1 MSCLEE
7 ARAAVEGA
15 KQQRADLIRAWS
27 MTIARIPRWSRALV
41 SPADQDRQRNRVHPH
56 YVASNPIRKSSR

>member
-1 MSCLEE
+1 MSCVEE

-27 MTIARIPRWSRALV
+27 MGIARIPRWSRASV
-41 SPADQDRQRNRVHPH
+41 SAADQDRQRNRVHAH
-56 YVASNPIRKSSR
+56 HVTSNPTRKSSR